1 MNVCPNSILRSLH
14 TVLPDLLKPSITFAC
29 LRPFLFCY
37 SNLTNQL
44 RLAILLSLIWP
55 ISLVLPF
62 IRLMLPEHTCEPS
75 EVWRLEFQLA
85 VHYMLILL
93 PRSSENM
100 NPPVLDNLK
109 WVGNTAT
116 DDLASHNNLETQP
129 LPPLQPSFFLSV
141 CKRCLY
147 PEHPP
152 HTRVYDWRH
161 VSLQHTGCMYNGCS
175 GEFNTSSPQPRLSP
189 KHAFLWCT
197 RLKRLRTIQK

>member
-14 TVLPDLLKPSITFAC
+14 TVLPHLLKPSITFAC

-37 SNLTNQL
+37 SNLTNQFW
-44 RLAILLSLIWP
+44 LAILLSSNLTNQPRLTTHLANVIWTH
-55 ISLVLPF
+55 L
-62 IRLMLPEHTCEPS
+62 RT
-75 EVWRLEFQLA
+75 
-85 VHYMLILL
+85 ILGMKAGVSACCTL
-93 PRSSENM
+93 YAHPLTPYM

-141 CKRCLY
+141 SERCLY

-152 HTRVYDWRH
+152 HTSVYDWRH

-197 RLKRLRTIQK
+197 RLKRLPTIQK